1 MTITT
6 TVSRVDAL
14 GNGSAT
20 LFSYS
25 PLVITQI
32 SGDLDVWLVDNLGN
46 QSMLS
51 QGLGPTQYAVNITTY
66 PNTGSISYPGA
77 GGTVLPT
84 NWKLTMKQRVPLLQ
98 SFNPQNQGPYLA
110 SSFGAAFDYLML
122 AIQNLQEQLD
132 RAVLAPEADPDNQLF
147 LPNVANREN
156 QFFAFDSSGNPTAVS
171 ALSSGALVV
180 ALAMQPVLAAAS
192 VQAALTLLIA
202 GLPTSLPATTGVPWN
217 NGGVLS
223 IS

>member
-46 QSMLS
+46 QSQLV
-51 QGLGPTQYAVNITTY
+51 QGLGPTQFGIVQTTFPGTGSVTY
-66 PNTGSISYPGA
+66 PGV
-77 GGTVLPT
+77 GGTVLPSG
-84 NWKLTMKQRVPLLQ
+84 WKLVMKQRVALLQ
-98 SFNPQNQGPYLA
+98 NFNPQNQGPYLA

-132 RAVLAPEADPDNQLF
+132 RCVLAPEADPDNQLF

-171 ALSSGALVV
+171 AIAAGSVTVS
-180 ALAMQPVLAAAS
+180 LAMQPVLAAAN

-202 GLPTSLPATTGVPWN
+202 SLPTSLPATTGVPWN